1 MVSETHS
8 EEAES
13 PPGAPLACP
22 KCGSV
27 EFFVL
32 ATAIVSADVNL
43 FRTPEGE
50 VLAEQF
56 DWEVTDQ
63 VLDDGEEYPLTC
75 TDCGHTPRDRDLVL
89 GG

>member
-1 MVSETHS
+1 MSETHDEES
-8 EEAES
+8 EALAGTS
-13 PPGAPLACP
+13 LACP

-32 ATAIVSADVNL
+32 ATAVVSADVNM

-50 VLAEQF
+50 VVAEQF
-56 DWEVTDQ
+56 GWEATDQ
-63 VLDDGEEYPLTC
+63 IIDDGEEYPLTC
-75 TDCGHTPRDRDLVL
+75 ADCGHTPRDRDLVV

>member
-1 MVSETHS
+1 MSETH
-8 EEAES
+8 EEEPEAL
-13 PPGAPLACP
+13 PGTPLACP

-32 ATAIVSADVNL
+32 ATAVVSADVNL
-43 FRTPEGE
+43 FRTHEGE
-50 VLAEQF
+50 IVAEQL

-63 VLDDGEEYPLTC
+63 IIDDGEEYPLTC
-75 TDCGHTPRDRDLVL
+75 TDCGHTPRDQDLVL

>member
-1 MVSETHS
+1 MSETHK
-8 EEAES
+8 EE
-13 PPGAPLACP
+13 PDGLPGTPLACP

-32 ATAIVSADVNL
+32 ATAVVSADVNV

-50 VLAEQF
+50 IVAEQF

-63 VLDDGEEYPLTC
+63 IIDDGEECPLTC
-75 TDCGHTPRDRDLVL
+75 TDCGHTPRDRDLVPT
-89 GG
+89 G